1 MLVCF
6 DLDGTLLDQRSAEH
20 AGALHFAETFK
31 NRVPVTGD
39 AFAQLWHETTERHFQ
54 AFLRG
59 ECSFIEQRRHR
70 IGELVSERLEDREA
84 DELFNI
90 YLEAYEANWQL
101 FDDVKP
107 CLEALS
113 GTHLGIITNAAQQQ
127 QERKLG
133 RLGIAHHFS
142 FVLSAERAGYAKPH
156 PAIFQQAA
164 RLAQVE
170 GPRVYIGDDAKTD
183 AQAATDAG
191 WHGIWL
197 NRRGKGEPNFAPM
210 LRGLETLPKTLSRL
224 FIDDKQE

>member
-6 DLDGTLLDQRSAEH
+6 DLDDTLLDQRSAES
-20 AGALHFAETFK
+20 AAALHFAERFK
-31 NRVPVTGD
+31 DRVPATGEAFVT
-39 AFAQLWHETTERHFQ
+39 LWHETTKRHFQ

-59 ECSFIEQRRHR
+59 EYTFQEQRRQR
-70 IGELVSERLEDREA
+70 IRDLIQKPLTDDEA
-84 DELFNI
+84 DTHFHV

-113 GTHLGIITNAAQQQ
+113 GTHLGIITNAAQKQ
-127 QERKLG
+127 QEKKLE

-170 GPRVYIGDDAKTD
+170 GPHVYIGDDAKTD

-197 NRRGKGEPNFAPM
+197 NRRGEHKLNFAPM
-210 LRGLETLPKTLSRL
+210 IGGLDTLPKTLSRL
-224 FIDDKQE
+224 FIDSKEE